1 MAMPSV
7 VDRPDLPE
15 SMTWEELEKLPEEIA
30 AQIELWDGRVVWM
43 RRGPGEHQTAM
54 RRLTNDIE
62 RCARQVMSTDP
73 QRCWRVNFETN
84 VFFGHTGKSD
94 FVTPDFLVHRC
105 LPPGADIRATDTVLV
120 GEVLS
125 PSNTPSEIE
134 AKKARYAG
142 AGIPSYWE
150 VELRQDL
157 TGIAALRVYI
167 LETGHAELPPGVRP
181 LRNANFLL
189 AGEWTPASAEGIS
202 FPYPFS
208 IEIPW
213 SSLAF

>member
-1 MAMPSV
+1 MAMPS

-15 SMTWEELEKLPEEIA
+15 SMTWEELEALPEEIA
-30 AQIELWDGRVVWM
+30 AQIELWGGRVVWV
-43 RRGPGEHQTAM
+43 RRGPGEHQTAT
-54 RRLTNDIE
+54 RRLTNEIE
-62 RCARQVMSTDP
+62 RCARQHGATDT

-105 LPPGADIRATDTVLV
+105 LEPGADVRAADTVLV

-150 VELRQDL
+150 VELRKDL
-157 TGIAALRVYI
+157 TSIAALRVYI
-167 LETGHAELPPGVRP
+167 LETGQGGGRPGRGGAPPPCTFFFSFWCGRP
-181 LRNANFLL
+181 PRRAPPPDRSRGCRR
-189 AGEWTPASAEGIS
+189 AGPRCS
-202 FPYPFS
+202 
-208 IEIPW
+208 
-213 SSLAF
+213 

>member
-1 MAMPSV
+1 MLSI
-7 VDRPDLPE
+7 DRPDLPE
-15 SMTWEELEKLPEEIA
+15 SMTWEELEKLPEETA
-30 AQIELWDGRVVWM
+30 AQIELWDGRVVWV

-54 RRLTNDIE
+54 RRLTNEIE
-62 RCARQVMSTDP
+62 RCARQGMSADP
-73 QRCWRVNFETN
+73 QRCWRVNLETN
-84 VFFGHTGKSD
+84 VFFGQTGKSD

-105 LPPGADIRATDTVLV
+105 LPPGSDVRATDTVLV

-150 VELRQDL
+150 VELTQDL

-181 LRNANFLL
+181 LRHANYLL
-189 AGEWTPASAEGIS
+189 AGEWCPVSAAGVS
-202 FPYPFS
+202 FPYPFP

>member
-1 MAMPSV
+1 MAVPS

-15 SMTWEELEKLPEEIA
+15 AMTWEELEKLPEEVA
-30 AQIELWDGRVVWM
+30 AQIELWDGRVVWV
-43 RRGPGEHQTAM
+43 RRGPGEHQLATLLLAQEI
-54 RRLTNDIE
+54 RRCSSDDRLSHPE
-62 RCARQVMSTDP
+62 
-73 QRCWRVNFETN
+73 RCWRGNLETN
-84 VFFGHTGKSD
+84 VFFGNTGKSD

-105 LPPGADIRATDTVLV
+105 LSPGADVRASDTVLV

-125 PSNTPSEIE
+125 PSNTTTEIE

-150 VELRQDL
+150 VELTQDL
-157 TGIAALRVYI
+157 TGIGALRVYI
-167 LETGHAELPPGVRP
+167 LEIGHAELPPGVRP
-181 LRNANFLL
+181 LRHANYLL
-189 AGEWTPASAEGIS
+189 AGEWSPGATAGIS

>member
-1 MAMPSV
+1 MAMPS

-15 SMTWEELEKLPEEIA
+15 SMTWEELESLPEEIA
-30 AQIELWDGRVVWM
+30 SQIELWEGRVVWL

-54 RRLTNDIE
+54 RRLTNELE
-62 RCARQVMSTDP
+62 RCARQRGAVDP
-73 QRCWRVNFETN
+73 HRCWRVNLETN

-105 LPPGADIRATDTVLV
+105 LEPGADVRADDCVLV

-125 PSNTPSEIE
+125 PSNTPSGIE

-150 VELRQDL
+150 VELRRDL

-167 LETGHAELPPGVRP
+167 LETGHAEIPPGVRP
-181 LRNANFLL
+181 LRNANYLL
-189 AGEWTPASAEGIS
+189 AGEWTPDSAAAIS

-208 IEIPW
+208 LEIPW
-213 SSLAF
+213 SALAF